1 MLFWEKLFK
10 TLTALLNLVASINT
24 FHSTKKN
31 TKNSTTNEE
40 FFAQKDV

>member
-10 TLTALLNLVASINT
+10 TLTALLNLITSINN

-31 TKNSTTNEE
+31 TKNSTANEE
-40 FFAQKDV
+40 FSAQKDV